1 MNANKWDPVTQV
13 VVVPMRGNFGAC
25 TKSKFYSPEC
35 ALCVGSGY
43 QLLKPGIP
51 RQFLVVSSCCAT
63 TKRYSGPTCRLIVIP
78 KCFRYYETS
87 YYMYAN
93 ADMLFDEGL
102 IKTLEY
108 LKFFPQRLDKMMMV
122 GVRTNINASLITN
135 VYK

>member
-1 MNANKWDPVTQV
+1 MPCNTGLSQGHGVNSGKNT
-13 VVVPMRGNFGAC
+13 GNSIF
-25 TKSKFYSPEC
+25 
-35 ALCVGSGY
+35 
-43 QLLKPGIP
+43 IP
-51 RQFLVVSSCCAT
+51 
-63 TKRYSGPTCRLIVIP
+63 LIVQVIPCCIMRILCPNRSIFIP